1 MTAGEKSIRL
11 YQEAQQYMPGGVN
24 SPVRAFKSVG
34 LNPLFVSRAQGSRV
48 YDVDGKEY
56 LDYVCSWGP
65 LILGHAHPQVVEAV
79 AQAAAH
85 GTSYGAPCEQEV
97 ELARRICE
105 AFPSIDKVRMV
116 NSGTEATMS
125 AIRVARAF
133 TERNKI
139 LKFEGCYHGH
149 GDSFLIKA
157 GSGLMTA
164 GVPTSP
170 GIPEGTASQTLVA
183 RFNDLGSV
191 ERLFAEQGDE
201 IAAVI
206 VEPAAGNMG
215 LVLPEP
221 DFLPGLRNITEN
233 YGSLLIF
240 DEVITGFRVG
250 YGGYQN
256 LVGIEPDLTCLGKVI
271 GGGLPV
277 GAYGGRQEIMDLVA
291 PQGPVYQAGT
301 LSGNPLAMAAG
312 NMTLDI
318 LARTDVYDEIGE
330 LGTALE
336 EQLRDR
342 LANQPVKLAF
352 NRLGSMFS
360 WFFTDCKVR
369 DYDSVMTADTERYKA
384 FFASM
389 LEQGISL
396 PPSPFE
402 VCFISAAHN
411 INDIE
416 LTVKAVSSFLERAG

>member
-1 MTAGEKSIRL
+1 
-11 YQEAQQYMPGGVN
+11 
-24 SPVRAFKSVG
+24 
-34 LNPLFVSRAQGSRV
+34 
-48 YDVDGKEY
+48 
-56 LDYVCSWGP
+56 
-65 LILGHAHPQVVEAV
+65 
-79 AQAAAH
+79 
-85 GTSYGAPCEQEV
+85 
-97 ELARRICE
+97 
-105 AFPSIDKVRMV
+105 
-116 NSGTEATMS
+116 MS

-318 LARTDVYDEIGE
+318 LARTVFTMR
-330 LGTALE
+330 LGNWERRWKNSQGTGK
-336 EQLRDR
+336 
-342 LANQPVKLAF
+342 ANQQKLAF

-360 WFFTDCKVR
+360 WFYR
-369 DYDSVMTADTERYKA
+369 
-384 FFASM
+384 
-389 LEQGISL
+389 L
-396 PPSPFE
+396 
-402 VCFISAAHN
+402 
-411 INDIE
+411 
-416 LTVKAVSSFLERAG
+416 